1 MTRSARLL
9 PGAGFLLAL
18 VGLVLLLLAV
28 VRTLQGDAL
37 GTIGGVLLWV
47 GVGLIAVAIV
57 LLTMASLLA
66 ADEPAADQPA
76 SAGGGQPAD
85 G

>member
-1 MTRSARLL
+1 VTRSARLF
-9 PGAGFLLAL
+9 PGAGFVLAL
-18 VGLVLLLLAV
+18 VGLVLLVLAV
-28 VRTLQGDAL
+28 VRTLNGTAL
-37 GTIGGVLLWV
+37 GTIGAVLLWV

-57 LLTMASLLA
+57 LLTLSTLLVR
-66 ADEPAADQPA
+66 DESAPSAG